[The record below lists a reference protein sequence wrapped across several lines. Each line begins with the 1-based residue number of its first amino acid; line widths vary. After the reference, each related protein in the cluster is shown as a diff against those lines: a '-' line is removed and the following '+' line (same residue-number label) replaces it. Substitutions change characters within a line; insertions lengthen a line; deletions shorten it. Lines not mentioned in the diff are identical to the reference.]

1 MIGKNVCIDR
11 CGNDTSTSLVGKLV
25 AESDTYYC
33 LQLESGVFLSFSKE
47 YYEASVYK
55 SPEDILDE
63 KLTKLLFNFYD
74 GDIGMTETIE
84 RIISLFKESE

>member
-1 MIGKNVCIDR
+1 MIGKNVCIER

-47 YYEASVYK
+47 FYEASVYK
-55 SPEDILDE
+55 SPEDILNE
-63 KLTKLLFNFYD
+63 KLTKLLVKFYD
-74 GDIGMTETIE
+74 GEVEMTETFE
-84 RIISLFKESE
+84 RITTLFKESE